1 MLQDQQ
7 GAASNTSRRPT
18 WLIGAVVALVAAAV
32 VKTVVVEE
40 VAGTLMG
47 ATMSL
52 PGITPE
58 DKVLPSRS
66 AKFVINLT
74 TPPLS
79 VGIGLKKIS
88 SPVKTTRL
96 QDIQRP
102 TLLTPIGTLIVELP
116 TTLQVSSIS

>member
-1 MLQDQQ
+1 
-7 GAASNTSRRPT
+7 
-18 WLIGAVVALVAAAV
+18 VVASVAAAV

-40 VAGTLMG
+40 VVGTLMG

-52 PGITPE
+52 PGITLE
-58 DKVLPSRS
+58 DRVLPSRS
-66 AKFVINLT
+66 GKSVINLT

-88 SPVKTTRL
+88 SPATTTRM

-102 TLLTPIGTLIVELP
+102 TVLTQIGTLIVELS